1 MSKLLITAATVATLL
16 AAPVFASDNK
26 CNSPAQDQWMT
37 TEALTAMYA
46 EKGYTV
52 KNIKIEDGCYEV
64 YGIDAKGARVE
75 IIVDPMTGEAVGTED
90 KG

>member
-1 MSKLLITAATVATLL
+1 
-16 AAPVFASDNK
+16 
-26 CNSPAQDQWMT
+26 MT

-52 KNIKIEDGCYEV
+52 KNINIEDGCYEV